1 MSYYLSALLIS
12 AVLSGSGFYPEDCRN
27 KQTPVVTKINA
38 DADWYRDRREREQIR
53 RGVLR
58 KQDVPL
64 GPATRSAQRYVL
76 ITGKTPLSIYAPNI
90 DEPLKPFV
98 GRRVEIRGKL
108 IDLGGE
114 GFGKELWIGSI
125 RKIEP

>member
-1 MSYYLSALLIS
+1 MSNYLSALLIS
-12 AVLSGSGFYPEDCRN
+12 AVLFGSGFYPEDCRK

-38 DADWYRDRREREQIR
+38 DADWYRDRREREQNW

-58 KQDVPL
+58 KQDAPL
-64 GPATRSAQRYVL
+64 GPASRPAQSYVL
-76 ITGKTPLSIYAPNI
+76 ITRNTHLPIYAPNI

-98 GRRVEIRGKL
+98 NSRVEIRGKL
-108 IDLGGE
+108 IDLEGE

-125 RKIEP
+125 RKIE

>member
-1 MSYYLSALLIS
+1 MSSHLSALLIS
-12 AVLSGSGFYPEDCRN
+12 AVLFGSGFYPEDCRN

-38 DADWYRDRREREQIR
+38 DADWYRDRREREQTW

-58 KQDVPL
+58 KHEAPL

-76 ITGKTPLSIYAPNI
+76 STRKTDLPIYAPNI

-98 GRRVEIRGKL
+98 GRRVAIRGKL

-125 RKIEP
+125 REIDQ